1 MWPLSSTLGTGIV
14 IVVVVVIPF
23 LIWQKDLR
31 DTHFVFYYGY
41 GVVVLAAINIQKYQ
55 FLEDED

>member
-1 MWPLSSTLGTGIV
+1 M
-14 IVVVVVIPF
+14 VVVVIPF